1 MNLDKLKEDIKSG
14 SLNFPLI
21 SMAVLCEFI
30 NTQSLKRNCY
40 YRCSAGCPISSAIST
55 LVEKNNFNTRC
66 QVSCSAGCPISCSE
80 LTTSA

>member
-1 MNLDKLKEDIKSG
+1 MNLDKLRKDIKSG

-21 SMAVLCEFI
+21 STSVLCEFI

-40 YRCSAGCPISSAIST
+40 YRCSAGCP